1 MGRLTKPLC
10 SNLLPL
16 IFHQP
21 GDKIFVTSK
30 SFEEIPEGIFAR
42 CIKSAVVPD
51 FSWLRCRGKAQATKE
66 TGDKRVTN
74 RPVSGVNLQP
84 LMATNHFQLLAV

>member
-1 MGRLTKPLC
+1 VVVEKAMGRLTKPLC

-16 IFHQP
+16 IFLRT

-51 FSWLRCRGKAQATKE
+51 FSLLRCRGKAQPPK
-66 TGDKRVTN
+66 KRVTN
-74 RPVSGVNLQP
+74 E
-84 LMATNHFQLLAV
+84 